1 MSSSDSS
8 NSSFFVSTFFPSAGA
23 AMVEGQDLLLG
34 QHQLLDRFSRP
45 YIIEEAPDVD
55 IGQGLCKQARPK

>member
-1 MSSSDSS
+1 
-8 NSSFFVSTFFPSAGA
+8 
-23 AMVEGQDLLLG
+23 MVEGQDLLLG